1 MIVSI
6 FSNIFFPKLL
16 MQECVSP
23 SPEGAVCVCA
33 CTLTRGKPA
42 PHSHPPCPSPPPS
55 LASISLRSLACRG
68 SLARSSLPNPL
79 THSLLFVFALSIA
92 YVLMSPS
99 SPQGRPKARFI
110 PGPDRYQQDTI
121 VMKRNGDS
129 CIKALYMANRCK
141 CSSIYTSFDISI
153 FIWLNMH
160 LQRQPQTRNH
170 TYL

>member
-1 MIVSI
+1 
-6 FSNIFFPKLL
+6 

-42 PHSHPPCPSPPPS
+42 PHSHPPCPSPPHSIAFLLSPFAS
-55 LASISLRSLACRG
+55 SPRLAGWLFSSKLTHTLFF
-68 SLARSSLPNPL
+68 LFARSRLRMHLCLLRVLKGVPN
-79 THSLLFVFALSIA
+79 
-92 YVLMSPS
+92 
-99 SPQGRPKARFI
+99 ARFI